1 MPKAVWVRSDHLS
14 SYEERKKVVS
24 SALESGY
31 VEIVVR
37 EEDKELKR
45 IGRFDAIILRGK
57 ELVLDGEKI
66 GELVEIRS
74 PDDLAKAVALKD
86 KVESILIEAKDW
98 KVIPLENLIADFQR
112 SRTRLIAVAH
122 TPEDAKLFFE
132 TLEVGVSG
140 VALTPS
146 SPAKL
151 KDFQK
156 IASEELPRLELAKA
170 VVTRISPLGVGDRVC
185 LDTCSI
191 MRIGEGMLIGS
202 QSACMFLINSESME
216 SEYVA
221 ARPFRVNAGPVHAYV
236 LTPSGK
242 TRYLSELRGG
252 DEVMAVD
259 SEGKCRNVVIGRS
272 KIERRPLLLLEVKID
287 ERRFSTILQNAETI
301 RMCTPSGPTSISD
314 LKVGQEVLVRV
325 EAGGRHFGTAIAET
339 ITEV

>member
-1 MPKAVWVRSDHLS
+1 M
-14 SYEERKKVVS
+14 VS
-24 SALESGY
+24 NALESGY

-57 ELVLDGEKI
+57 DLILDEEKI
-66 GELVEIRS
+66 GELVEVRS
-74 PDDLAKAVALKD
+74 PEDLAKAIALKD
-86 KVESILIEAKDW
+86 KVESVLIEAKDW
-98 KVIPLENLIADFQR
+98 KVIPLENLIAEFQK
-112 SRTRLIAVAH
+112 SKTRLIATAH
-122 TPEDAKLFFE
+122 THEDAKLFFE
-132 TLEVGVSG
+132 TLEIGVSG
-140 VALTPS
+140 VALMPS

-156 IASEELPRLELAKA
+156 AASQELPRLELAKA
-170 VVTRISPLGVGDRVC
+170 TVTKISPLGVGDRVC
-185 LDTCSI
+185 LDACSI
-191 MRIGEGMLIGS
+191 MRVGEGMLIGS
-202 QSACMFLINSESME
+202 QSACMFLVNSESME

-221 ARPFRVNAGPVHAYV
+221 ARPFRVNAGPVHAYI

-259 SEGKCRNVVIGRS
+259 SEGRCRNVVIGRS

-287 ERRFSTILQNAETI
+287 ERKFSTILQNAETI
-301 RMCTPSGPTSISD
+301 RMCTPSGPMSISD
-314 LKVGQEVLVRV
+314 LKVGQEVLVRI

-339 ITEV
+339 IMEI

>member
-1 MPKAVWVRSDHLS
+1 MPRVVWVRSDHLPT
-14 SYEERKKVVS
+14 YEERKKMVS

-45 IGRFDAIILRGK
+45 IGRFDAIVLRGK
-57 ELVLDGEKI
+57 DLILDEEKI
-66 GELVEIRS
+66 GELVEVRS
-74 PDDLAKAVALKD
+74 PEDLAKAMALKD
-86 KVESILIEAKDW
+86 KAESVLIEAKDW

-112 SRTRLIAVAH
+112 SKTRLIATAH

-132 TLEVGVSG
+132 TLEVGVGG

-151 KDFQK
+151 KDFQR
-156 IASEELPRLELAKA
+156 IASQELPKLELVKA
-170 VVTRISPLGVGDRVC
+170 TVTKISPLGVGDRVC

-191 MRIGEGMLIGS
+191 MRVGEGMLIGS
-202 QSACMFLINSESME
+202 QSACMFLVNSESME

-272 KIERRPLLLLEVKID
+272 KIERRPLLLLEVMID
-287 ERRFSTILQNAETI
+287 ERKFSTILQNAETI

-325 EAGGRHFGTAIAET
+325 EAGGRHFGTAITET

>member
-1 MPKAVWVRSDHLS
+1 MPRAVWVRSDHLTT
-14 SYEERKKVVS
+14 YNERKKLVS

-31 VEIVVR
+31 VEIVIR

-45 IGRFDAIILRGK
+45 IGRFDAIILRGRD
-57 ELVLDGEKI
+57 LILDDEKI

-74 PDDLAKAVALKD
+74 PGDLANAVALKD
-86 KVESILIEAKDW
+86 KVESVLIEAKDW
-98 KVIPLENLIADFQR
+98 KVIPLENLIAEFQR
-112 SRTRLIAVAH
+112 SNTRLIASAH
-122 TPEDAKLFFE
+122 TPEEARLFFE

-140 VALTPS
+140 VALTPLS
-146 SPAKL
+146 AAKL
-151 KDFQK
+151 RDFQK
-156 IASEELPRLELAKA
+156 IASQELPRLELEKA
-170 VVTRISPLGVGDRVC
+170 MVTKISPLGVGDRVC

-191 MRIGEGMLIGS
+191 MKVGEGMLIGS
-202 QSACMFLINSESME
+202 QSACLFLINSESME

-242 TRYLSELRGG
+242 TRYLSELMGG

-259 SEGKCRNVVIGRS
+259 SEGKCRNLVIGRS
-272 KIERRPLLLLEVKID
+272 KIERRPLLLLEVKVE

-301 RMCTPSGPTSISD
+301 RMCTPSGPMSISD

-325 EAGGRHFGTAIAET
+325 ETGGRHFGTAIAET
-339 ITEV
+339 ITEL

>member
-1 MPKAVWVRSDHLS
+1 
-14 SYEERKKVVS
+14 
-24 SALESGY
+24 
-31 VEIVVR
+31 
-37 EEDKELKR
+37 
-45 IGRFDAIILRGK
+45 
-57 ELVLDGEKI
+57 
-66 GELVEIRS
+66 
-74 PDDLAKAVALKD
+74 
-86 KVESILIEAKDW
+86 
-98 KVIPLENLIADFQR
+98 LENLVADFQK
-112 SRTRLIAVAH
+112 SKTRLIATAQ

-132 TLEVGVSG
+132 TLEVGVGG

-146 SPAKL
+146 APAKL

-156 IASEELPRLELAKA
+156 IASQDLPRLELAKA
-170 VVTRISPLGVGDRVC
+170 TVTKISPLGVGDRVC

-191 MRIGEGMLIGS
+191 MRVGEGMLIGS
-202 QSACMFLINSESME
+202 QSACMFLVNSESME

-252 DEVMAVD
+252 DEIMAVD

-287 ERRFSTILQNAETI
+287 ERKFSTILQNAETI
-301 RMCTPSGPTSISD
+301 RMCTPTGPISISD
-314 LKVGQEVLVRV
+314 LRVGQEVLVRV
-325 EAGGRHFGTAIAET
+325 EVGGRHFGTAIAET